1 MSDLTLPSTSSPEA
15 VARYRAALLDAL
27 GDADPLDVLASTPGW
42 FERAV
47 DTTDASVLRTPEAAG
62 KWSVADVIH
71 HLADS
76 ETVWSVRLRRVLAED
91 RPRLDGYDQDLW
103 ARRLGYRS
111 RPVEPSLDLF
121 RAVRLGNL
129 DLLARTTPGD
139 RLRVGL
145 HGERGEE
152 SVGDMVRIYAGHDVA
167 HRRQTT
173 RILAAVAPE
182 AVLPEA

>member
-1 MSDLTLPSTSSPEA
+1 MSALTLPAGSPPDA
-15 VARYRAALLDAL
+15 VVRYQAALLDAL
-27 GDADPLDVLASTPGW
+27 GDADPIDVLAATPGW
-42 FERAV
+42 CARIVEA
-47 DTTDASVLRTPEAAG
+47 TDASRIHTPEAAG

-71 HLADS
+71 HLGDS
-76 ETVWSVRLRRVLAED
+76 ESVWSYRLRRVLAED

-111 RPVEPSLDLF
+111 RAVHPSLDLF

-129 DLLARTTPGD
+129 HLLARATPAD
-139 RLRVGL
+139 RRRVGT

-152 SVGDMVRIYAGHDVA
+152 SVEQMIRLYAGHDVA
-167 HRRQTT
+167 HRRQITG
-173 RILAAVAPE
+173 ILEAVAPE